1 MFTPWGFVLSNNK
14 LIMATFKPCIR
25 KIRTDGFR
33 SVYIRCTHSRQTAY
47 MRTDKL
53 IDKKGLNKAG
63 EIKDSHV
70 MAYCH
75 NLINTYVE
83 RLNKEDT
90 INWTVKEI
98 IAFLENADADV
109 CISDYARKFKLN
121 MAKKDMARTARN
133 YEMAYNHLE
142 RFAGTTQLMFSRFTS
157 KFIQDWITELTKTTS
172 RAKEMYPTCIRQIFK
187 HAIDEY
193 NDYDRQIIRIKTNPW
208 IKIKIP
214 KSDTPEK
221 RAIPIADVRAYFA
234 SELPP
239 TKMIQPL
246 PELAKDVSMMVMC
259 LAGINTADLYDLKK
273 SNLKGD
279 LIVYNRMKTKKFR
292 ADKAYMEIKIPEI
305 LMPVV
310 KKYLSEP
317 EDEYLFNF
325 HKRYM
330 EDSFNGNINIGV
342 KRICK
347 HNGLE
352 DYCIYTFRHSW
363 GTIAR
368 NECKYSLADVA
379 FSMNHASAHR
389 VTDGYIMTDYSIIT
403 EMNQKV
409 VDLIFGEEK

>member
-157 KFIQDWITELTKTTS
+157 KFIQDWITELTKTTRS
-172 RAKEMYPTCIRQIFK
+172 NRPRPDQ
-187 HAIDEY
+187 
-193 NDYDRQIIRIKTNPW
+193 
-208 IKIKIP
+208 
-214 KSDTPEK
+214 
-221 RAIPIADVRAYFA
+221 
-234 SELPP
+234 
-239 TKMIQPL
+239 TKP
-246 PELAKDVSMMVMC
+246 
-259 LAGINTADLYDLKK
+259 
-273 SNLKGD
+273 
-279 LIVYNRMKTKKFR
+279 
-292 ADKAYMEIKIPEI
+292 
-305 LMPVV
+305 
-310 KKYLSEP
+310 
-317 EDEYLFNF
+317 
-325 HKRYM
+325 
-330 EDSFNGNINIGV
+330 
-342 KRICK
+342 
-347 HNGLE
+347 
-352 DYCIYTFRHSW
+352 
-363 GTIAR
+363 
-368 NECKYSLADVA
+368 
-379 FSMNHASAHR
+379 
-389 VTDGYIMTDYSIIT
+389 
-403 EMNQKV
+403 
-409 VDLIFGEEK
+409 